1 MRSEKAF
8 LNVITNLILQV
19 FIFAYGFIVPKII
32 INNYGSYVNGL
43 ISSITQFLAY
53 ISLLESGVGPVVKST
68 LYEPISK
75 KDDKKIIDILY
86 ATEIFF
92 RKIALIFIVYIVI
105 LLYVYPKII
114 NTTMSFLYV
123 SSLII
128 IISISIFSQY
138 FFGMVYTIFLQ
149 AKQETYVIS
158 IIQILTYILAIISV
172 LLMSKLHVSAHIL
185 KLSTAII
192 FILRPLLQNIY
203 VKKKFN
209 INIKTANKNY
219 VIKNKW
225 DGLAQHIAYVVHT
238 NTDITVL
245 SIFSILSEVSVYSV
259 YALITKGLKALL
271 TSFSSGIDSLFGDM
285 LSKNEIE
292 NLRNKFEIYE
302 LIYFMICSVVF
313 SCSIT
318 LILPFVSIYTSN
330 INDASYIR
338 PLFGILMVLSQCIWA
353 IRSPYLTLVY
363 AAGHFKETRNGAW
376 LECLTNIIISVILVR
391 RYGLVGVALGTI
403 LALLIRT
410 SEFIYY
416 ANKKIL
422 KVYVVKSLRK
432 ILGMAVIIFLTAIFA
447 KKLFIFQNTSYVSWL
462 GNAIIVFIFSS
473 LLTFI
478 INIIFYRNKLI
489 DILEI
494 SKSMLKRKSINS

>member
-1 MRSEKAF
+1 MRRKKAF

-209 INIKTANKNY
+209 INTKTANKNY

-245 SIFSILSEVSVYSV
+245 SIFSTLSVVSVYSV

-391 RYGLVGVALGTI
+391 RYGIVGVALGTI
-403 LALLIRT
+403 LAMLIRT

-432 ILGMAVIIFLTAIFA
+432 ILEMAIIIFLTAIFA

-462 GNAIIVFIFSS
+462 ANAIIVFIFSS

-489 DILEI
+489 EIFEI
-494 SKSMLKRKSINS
+494 SKSMFKRKTINS